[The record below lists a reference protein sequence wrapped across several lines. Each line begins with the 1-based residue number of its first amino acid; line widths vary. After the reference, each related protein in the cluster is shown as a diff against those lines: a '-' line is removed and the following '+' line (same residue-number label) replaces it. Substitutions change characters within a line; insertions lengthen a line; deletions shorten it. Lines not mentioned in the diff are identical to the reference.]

1 MAYYNKEET
10 EKRVE
15 KVVRLL
21 NEKDTDIAIIY
32 FDELNVAN
40 GWYLTGWCGQFEK
53 GAVLVGRDGTTMLLG
68 GPESEPFA
76 KQDSAITDVRCFPVF
91 MVPEE
96 EYPLATVIGF
106 ADLFAELT
114 KKFQVKRVGLVGTTD
129 MPYAVYRDLVE
140 GFSGCDIVDLTD
152 DYLKFRY
159 VKSDWEVEQARAAT
173 KLACK
178 AYLAMADKVK
188 AGNKEYEVAA
198 AGETVCREGGADSFA
213 YRTIVGSGI
222 RSNAVVPT
230 ATNKIMENGEMVM
243 LGIAPRINGYAGT
256 FGHTVPVSGEYTPEQ
271 KKCLTD
277 MIEVMKVTKSML
289 KIGKSG
295 REIDAEGRKLYEKGG
310 YLKYLVCPF
319 AHTMGLMEAEAPFF
333 GPNSDDVLEKN
344 MIVNVDVSF
353 FGHPTLNGLRVET
366 CYVITENGAEPL
378 CPEFEKE
385 LFNYVNQ

>member
-1 MAYYNKEET
+1 MAYYNKQET
-10 EKRVE
+10 QNRIN
-15 KVVRLL
+15 KVVAML
-21 NEKDTDIAIIY
+21 NEKDVDVAIIY

-91 MVPEE
+91 MVPDE
-96 EYPLATVIGF
+96 EYPNATIIGF

-114 KKFQVKRVGLVGTTD
+114 AKFPVKRIGLVGTTD
-129 MPYAVYRDLVE
+129 MPYAVHEDLIK
-140 GFSGCDIVDLTD
+140 GFKGCDIVDITD

-159 VKSDWEVEQARAAT
+159 IKSDWEVEQARKAT
-173 KLACK
+173 RLACK
-178 AYLAMADKVK
+178 AYKEMAKKVK

-198 AGETVCREGGADSFA
+198 AGEAVCRSEGADSFA
-213 YRTIVGSGI
+213 YRTIVGSGV

-230 ATNKIMENGEMVM
+230 ATNKVMQDGETVM

-256 FGHTVPVSGEYTPEQ
+256 FGHTVPVSGEYTPAQ
-271 KKCLTD
+271 RQCLID
-277 MIEVMKVTKSML
+277 MIEVMKLAKSML
-289 KIGKSG
+289 KIGNTG
-295 REIDAEGRKLYEKGG
+295 RMIDAECRKLYVKGG

-319 AHTMGLMEAEAPFF
+319 VHTMGLMEAEAPFF
-333 GPNSDDVLEKN
+333 GPNSDDAIQKN
-344 MIVNVDVSF
+344 MIINVDVSF
-353 FGHPTLNGLRVET
+353 FGHPELNGLRVET

-378 CPEFEKE
+378 CPEFEEE
-385 LFNYVNQ
+385 LFNYVK

>member
-10 EKRVE
+10 RKRVE
-15 KVVRLL
+15 KVVKLL

-96 EYPLATVIGF
+96 EYPLATIIGF
-106 ADLFAELT
+106 ADLFAELA
-114 KKFQVKRVGLVGTTD
+114 KKFPVKRVGLVGTTD
-129 MPYAVYRDLVE
+129 MPYAVHRDLVE
-140 GFSGCDIVDLTD
+140 GFAGCDIVDLTD
-152 DYLKFRY
+152 DYIKFRY

-178 AYLAMADKVK
+178 AYRAMADKVK

-198 AGETVCREGGADSFA
+198 AGENVCREGGADSFA

-230 ATNKIMENGEMVM
+230 ATNKVMENGEMVM

-271 KKCLTD
+271 KKCLID

-378 CPEFEKE
+378 CPEFEEE
-385 LFNYVNQ
+385 LLNYVN